1 MNNFI
6 LILLVLTVL
15 ILMTQKEGFVERFGF
30 SGHKKEAEYLLIND
44 KLSETSGM
52 EEVPVK
58 VGPHHLQE
66 IILNANKYI
75 QEKIDDCCYII
86 ETSDIRQY
94 QGPMKK
100 IVRVM
105 FMCVRNKGY
114 AYGFAVT
121 VDADYNTA
129 QILGARTQPLGIDA
143 PSDVS
148 AYTTDGTARDFTK
161 YETIKQKTALTRG
174 YFDEVA
180 WENENNKMLNM

>member
-1 MNNFI
+1 MDKFI
-6 LILLVLTVL
+6 LFVLVLTVL

-30 SGHKKEAEYLLIND
+30 SGHKKEAEYVLIND
-44 KLSETSGM
+44 KLSETASL

-58 VGPHHLQE
+58 VGPHHLQA

-86 ETSDIRQY
+86 ETTDIRQY
-94 QGPMKK
+94 QGPIKK

-129 QILGARTQPLGIDA
+129 QILAARTQPLGIDA
-143 PSDVS
+143 PSDVTP
-148 AYTTDGTARDFTK
+148 YVTDGKARDFTK
-161 YETIKQKTALTRG
+161 YEVIKQKTALTRG
-174 YFDEVA
+174 YFEEIGGDVIT
-180 WENENNKMLNM
+180 L

>member
-1 MNNFI
+1 
-6 LILLVLTVL
+6 
-15 ILMTQKEGFVERFGF
+15 
-30 SGHKKEAEYLLIND
+30 
-44 KLSETSGM
+44 
-52 EEVPVK
+52 
-58 VGPHHLQE
+58 
-66 IILNANKYI
+66 
-75 QEKIDDCCYII
+75 
-86 ETSDIRQY
+86 
-94 QGPMKK
+94 
-100 IVRVM
+100 M

>member
-1 MNNFI
+1 MNNLVFLG
-6 LILLVLTVL
+6 LILVVL
-15 ILMTQKEGFVERFGF
+15 IIMTQKEGFVERFGF
-30 SGHKKEAEYLLIND
+30 SGHKKEAQYLLIDD
-44 KLSETSGM
+44 KLTDTQGL
-52 EEVPVK
+52 EEVSVK

-94 QGPMKK
+94 DGPMKK

-129 QILGARTQPLGIDA
+129 KIIGARTQHLGIDA

-148 AYTTDGTARDFTK
+148 AYTTDGTAREFTK
-161 YETIKQKTALTRG
+161 YQVIKEKTALSRG

-180 WENENNKMLNM
+180 WKTERNKVVKM